1 MKQQLIILSLALMCS
16 NSILQ
21 GQELSGTVTCLT
33 PRAIDVTCLSNDA
46 LHPMPGTPYS
56 YAVNI
61 PTPPGE
67 KTFKWIVTQE
77 QTFLTDGVLN
87 LANAES
93 AGGTYI
99 AAAGAELNSTT
110 AGAGGESIDITWKS
124 FSHDPAKPVFVVI
137 YVENTDGC
145 TTQNLKVFQIQP
157 QTAFTLDIV
166 NLNSDG
172 TLTGYGDQPASCVSD
187 IASATYDA
195 SAADGIAYDFGTDYL
210 FYVVSA
216 ANFAASWQPSFQLTG
231 ISGTQEATTEWAY
244 PDSPGIWNP
253 AGMVVTA
260 KNPTGAVDAAGEC
273 IIVRVK
279 IRHHSE
285 EILAALSISLAV
297 DGLTNLA
304 APLAEQKA
312 DLHHTGAECGVP
324 DGFSND
330 IATHILKPRPLVQK
344 LQ

>member
-1 MKQQLIILSLALMCS
+1 MKKQLIIFFAAVIFG
-16 NSILQ
+16 NSVVW
-21 GQELSGTVTCLT
+21 GQELTGTVTCLV
-33 PRAIDVTCLSNDA
+33 PRAIDVTCLTNDA

-93 AGGTYI
+93 AGGSFI

-110 AGAGGESIDITWKS
+110 AGVDGESVDITWKS

-145 TTQNLKVFQIQP
+145 TTQNMKVFQIQP

-172 TLTGYGDQPASCVSD
+172 TSSGYGDQTESCVSD

-195 SAADGIAYDFGTDYL
+195 SAADGIAYDYGTDYL
-210 FYVVSA
+210 FYLVSA
-216 ANFAASWQPSFQLTG
+216 ANFATSWQPSFQLTG
-231 ISGTQEATTEWAY
+231 ITGAQEATTEWAY
-244 PDSPGIWNP
+244 PDTPGAWNP
-253 AGMVVTA
+253 TSTAVTA
-260 KNPTGAVDAAGEC
+260 KNPAGAVDATGEC

-279 IRHHSE
+279 IRHHTE
-285 EILAALSISLAV
+285 ELLTPLSISLAV

-304 APLAEQKA
+304 APLSEQKA

-324 DGFSND
+324 DGFAND
-330 IATHILKPRPLVQK
+330 VATHILKPRPLVQK
-344 LQ
+344 LL